1 MRREWHFAVYIMASK
16 SRQLYTG
23 MTNDLH
29 NRVFQHKNDLLDGFT
44 KQYKIHRLV
53 YFENYSQVINAINRE
68 KEIKGWRREK
78 KIALIKTM
86 NPTWDDLAE
95 HWYDSH
101 RYAPEQQVPRRC
113 APRDDTQQS
122 VEQNSNS
129 LVTHKI

>member
-1 MRREWHFAVYIMASK
+1 MASK
-16 SRQLYTG
+16 SRRLYTG

-29 NRVFQHKNDLLDGFT
+29 NRVFQHKNDLLEGFT

-53 YFENYSQVINAINRE
+53 YFEHYSQLINAINRE

-78 KIALIKTM
+78 KIALIESM
-86 NPTWDDLAE
+86 YPTWEDLAE

-113 APRDDTQQS
+113 APRDDTQR
-122 VEQNSNS
+122 ELRTTMKALFTN
-129 LVTHKI
+129 KP